1 VRPPSGGGA
10 RPAPRGG
17 QLPSLRFTNSTDAVV
32 AVRVAARAA
41 QAEEV
46 MDGHTFLKALAI
58 VLCVAAATTVLFSR
72 LRLPVVLGY
81 VLAGMLV
88 GPYIPVPLVADRAV
102 VQTLSELGVTLLMF
116 SLGLEFSLR
125 KLVRIGMAAGII
137 VIIEV
142 GTMLSLGYF
151 VARLLGFRPIEAVFT
166 GAIVSISS
174 TMIIAKTFAERRPDR
189 SHAELV
195 FGILVFEDLM
205 AILLLAALTALS
217 AGGLSAGT
225 LLSTAGRLVLFL
237 LVLLVLG
244 LLLIPRIVRAVVRR
258 GSNETLLILCVGLCF
273 AVALL
278 AQAFGY
284 SVALGAFVC
293 GSLVAESGEGK
304 RIEPL
309 LHPLRDLFGAIFF
322 VSVGMSIDPVIL
334 ARHYKEGLLLIGL
347 VVFGKIVGVTLGAF
361 FTGNSLR
368 LSLQTAMTLAQ
379 IGEFSFII
387 AGLGVSQ
394 GAVREFIYPLAV
406 GVSTITA
413 LGTPALIRASLPVAA
428 FIDRRLPRPMQN
440 FLTLYAS
447 WVEKLRSG
455 ERPASRVRA
464 RRLFFRIAIDD
475 VCIAGLYIGAALSFG
490 RLHKLIAQRFGEVS
504 PFLAGVAV
512 AAVALLLSVPFWVGL
527 VRTARRLAQV
537 LAARAI
543 APARLGEADLGS
555 APRRVLA
562 LTMHI
567 LVLLA
572 AGAPLVL
579 STEAFL
585 PALLWFVGVLV
596 WLVLIGV
603 FAVAFWRSATNLLGH
618 VRAGAEAIV
627 EFLAAQAHS
636 QDSEHELEAA
646 RSDHSRPALPPSL
659 LSGMGTLDTCHVAP
673 GDPCIGKSLAELNLR
688 GLTGAT
694 VLAIVRD
701 SGNIP
706 SPGAREILREG
717 DVLGLLG
724 DAESVK
730 SARRLLHGE
739 GLPSDESYAFFAM
752 SASE

>member
-1 VRPPSGGGA
+1 
-10 RPAPRGG
+10 
-17 QLPSLRFTNSTDAVV
+17 
-32 AVRVAARAA
+32 
-41 QAEEV
+41 

-151 VARLLGFRPIEAVFT
+151 VARLLGFSPIEAVFT

-174 TMIIAKTFAERRPDR
+174 TMIIAKTFAERRPER

-225 LLSTAGRLVLFL
+225 LLTTAGRLVLFL
-237 LVLLVLG
+237 LGLLVIG
-244 LLLIPRIVRAVVRR
+244 LLLIPRAVRAVARR
-258 GSNETLLILCVGLCF
+258 GSNETLLIMCVGLCF

-284 SVALGAFVC
+284 SVALGAFVS

-304 RIEPL
+304 RIEPH
-309 LHPLRDLFGAIFF
+309 LHPLRDLFGAVFF
-322 VSVGMSIDPVIL
+322 ISVGMSIDPSVL
-334 ARHYKEGLLLIGL
+334 VHHYKEGLLLIGL
-347 VVFGKIVGVTLGAF
+347 VVVGKIAGVTLGAF
-361 FTGNSLR
+361 LTGHSLR
-368 LSLQTAMTLAQ
+368 LSLQTSMTLAQ

-428 FIDRRLPRPMQN
+428 FIDRRLPRPLQN

-447 WVEKLRSG
+447 WIEKLSSND
-455 ERPASRVRA
+455 RPVSRVRA
-464 RRLFFRIAIDD
+464 RRLFIRILIDD
-475 VCIAGLYIGAALSFG
+475 LCIAGLYIGAAIFFG
-490 RLHKLIAQRFGEVS
+490 RLHKLIGGYYGGVT
-504 PFLAGVAV
+504 PFLSAIAV
-512 AAVALLLSVPFWVGL
+512 AALALLLSVPFWVGL

-537 LAARAI
+537 LASRAI
-543 APARLGEADLGS
+543 APAESGKADLGS

-562 LTMHI
+562 TTLHI
-567 LVLLA
+567 LVLLF

-579 STEAFL
+579 STEPFL

-596 WLVLIGV
+596 WFVLIGV

-627 EFLAAQAHS
+627 EFLAAQAQS
-636 QDSEHELEAA
+636 PDSD
-646 RSDHSRPALPPSL
+646 SDHDASGHHASHSAEYKAPSLPPAL
-659 LSGMGTLDTCHVAP
+659 LSGMGTLDTYHIEP
-673 GDPCIGKSLAELNLR
+673 TDPCIGRSLAELNLR

-694 VLAIVRD
+694 VLAIVRG

-730 SARRLLHGE
+730 SARRLLRGE
-739 GLPSDESYAFFAM
+739 TLPSDDEGYAFFAM
-752 SASE
+752 SAAEKPIGDGAHVASDEK